1 MVSVF
6 ESQPSCG
13 LIILFSRG
21 RVSSGV
27 AVFAIA
33 KHFLQSKSI
42 PYKGKRANG
51 GCALLKPL
59 A

>member
-13 LIILFSRG
+13 LIILFPLG

-33 KHFLQSKSI
+33 KHLLQSKSI
-42 PYKGKRANG
+42 PYKGKERMADVRN
-51 GCALLKPL
+51 
-59 A
+59 